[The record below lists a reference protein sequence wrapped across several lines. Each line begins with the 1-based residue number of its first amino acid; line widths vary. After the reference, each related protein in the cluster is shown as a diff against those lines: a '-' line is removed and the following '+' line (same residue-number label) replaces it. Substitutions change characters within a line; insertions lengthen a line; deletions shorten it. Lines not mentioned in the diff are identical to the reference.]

1 MPTAGKMCSSNS
13 WGYPEW
19 CTGAGLLGILGCFP
33 FTCLCGAV
41 IHLLHAQADV
51 PGNPAAQ
58 PVPSSPSIPGT
69 SVLKAWC
76 VSPEDKQQAALLRPT
91 E

>member
-1 MPTAGKMCSSNS
+1 M
-13 WGYPEW
+13 
-19 CTGAGLLGILGCFP
+19 LGRFP
-33 FTCLCGAV
+33 FAFLCGAV
-41 IHLLHAQADV
+41 IHLLHTQVDV

-58 PVPSSPSIPGT
+58 PVPISPSIPGT

>member
-1 MPTAGKMCSSNS
+1 MS
-13 WGYPEW
+13 WLEYG
-19 CTGAGLLGILGCFP
+19 CRITGCMGLLPC
-33 FTCLCGAV
+33 TCLCTV
-41 IHLLHAQADV
+41 VTHLLHMQVDV
-51 PGNPAAQ
+51 PGNTATQ
-58 PVPSSPSIPGT
+58 PVPSSPSVPGT